1 MQRKTLLQ
9 RFWGK
14 VTSYLR
20 LKPKSRNIQFYRAS
34 SYPDV
39 SLPVRG
45 TLGSAGYDF
54 FLPEGLQIDPGET
67 VVIPTGVCVTM
78 PVDVT
83 LLLALRSSMHG
94 KLSMPQGF
102 SIIDSDAYVL
112 DISGKLNISIVVQN
126 ISDKTLV
133 LREGERIAQGVFIQY
148 LKTVDDKPTLKY
160 RTGLFGSTGK

>member
-1 MQRKTLLQ
+1 
-9 RFWGK
+9 
-14 VTSYLR
+14 
-20 LKPKSRNIQFYRAS
+20 
-34 SYPDV
+34 
-39 SLPVRG
+39 
-45 TLGSAGYDF
+45 
-54 FLPEGLQIDPGET
+54 
-67 VVIPTGVCVTM
+67 M